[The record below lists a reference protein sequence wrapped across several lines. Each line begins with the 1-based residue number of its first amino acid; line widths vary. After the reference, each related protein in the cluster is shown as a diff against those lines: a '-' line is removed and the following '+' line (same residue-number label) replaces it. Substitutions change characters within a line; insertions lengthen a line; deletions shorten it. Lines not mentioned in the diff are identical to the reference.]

1 MGTPTLSLTETCTCR
16 TYYCAQQ
23 QHISRMRW
31 VTLSVGV
38 ILAGTVTTTYA
49 QGNILTNFLNS
60 FDSRDNYEG
69 APYQVVK
76 STGQYE
82 ERNYPAK
89 KWVCTEQQGRAGDDI
104 SNGMFMKLFRYISGG
119 NAQGEK
125 TKSYTILLR
134 TGGEQSSK
142 LFRYI
147 SGGNVQEESIKMT
160 VPVSTQVSRDASTQT
175 VTHRMCFYIGEIHQT
190 NPPQPND
197 PQVFIE
203 NRQPITIFTRQ
214 VPGYMDDNDWDNE
227 IIALRGILTSA
238 GESFVPTPYWRVGY
252 DSPMKFWDR
261 RNEIWFSKN

>member
-119 NAQGEK
+119 NAQ
-125 TKSYTILLR
+125 
-134 TGGEQSSK
+134 
-142 LFRYI
+142 
-147 SGGNVQEESIKMT
+147 EESIKMT

>member
-119 NAQGEK
+119 NAQ
-125 TKSYTILLR
+125 
-134 TGGEQSSK
+134 
-142 LFRYI
+142 
-147 SGGNVQEESIKMT
+147 EESIKMT
-160 VPVSTQVSRDASTQT
+160 VPVSTQVTRDASTQT
-175 VTHRMCFYIGEIHQT
+175 VTHRMCFYIGEIHQA

-203 NRQPITIFTRQ
+203 NRQSITIFTRQ

-238 GESFVPTPYWRVGY
+238 GESYVPTPYWRVGY